1 MRLRLCV
8 CCWELYALPH
18 SALLSSSGKL
28 YWSDLTVVF
37 FCFFEVMHLIWKNLS
52 CVNFFLISQ
61 WNRVTQNISFRIG
74 GVEIVHPSFL
84 KNLSRKNEMLQYL
97 LRLYDTHTCTMNPVH
112 YVLSMLV
119 FLNWCQI
126 YNLYYRCVLGNI
138 AQPDSS
144 SSGGNASLLFSGN
157 PKSHAEHLYSVLNSH
172 TGRNWRQYRTERIEY
187 LNTG

>member
-1 MRLRLCV
+1 MVCLLLRTICPSSLCFAEHLWKV
-8 CCWELYALPH
+8 VLIR
-18 SALLSSSGKL
+18 
-28 YWSDLTVVF
+28 SDSCF
-37 FCFFEVMHLIWKNLS
+37 FFFEVMHLIWKNLPW
-52 CVNFFLISQ
+52 VNFFLISQ

-74 GVEIVHPSFL
+74 GVHIVHPFL
-84 KNLSRKNEMLQYL
+84 KNLSWKNEMLQCL
-97 LRLYDTHTCTMNPVH
+97 LRLYDTHTCTMNLVH

-144 SSGGNASLLFSGN
+144 NSGGNASLLFSGN
-157 PKSHAEHLYSVLNSH
+157 PNSHAEHLYSVLSSH